1 MTQVSSPAS
10 QAMAITEALISIK
23 KRRTGR
29 GSPKART
36 FVSNDFLVCI
46 QRDGLT
52 PVERSLREADRP
64 REVKRLRDGLRERLR
79 DDFVPMIEKLTGRRV
94 VSFLSDYDID
104 RDISLDC
111 FLLEPD
117 QDGRPESVAPPKDGR
132 RQDGFP
138 SVG

>member
-52 PVERSLREADRP
+52 PAERTLREAGKAKD
-64 REVKRLRDGLRERLR
+64 VKQLRDALRERLR
-79 DDFVPMIEKLTGRRV
+79 DDFVPMIEKLTGRPV
-94 VSFLSDYDID
+94 ISFLSDYDVEQ
-104 RDISLDC
+104 DISVDC
-111 FLLEPD
+111 FVLEPGYNGSGSAALPD
-117 QDGRPESVAPPKDGR
+117 PAVIDAIPA
-132 RQDGFP
+132 
-138 SVG
+138 